1 MTFDEFK
8 EILKGYIGERDDDDT
23 LTLLEAMDSVEIPT
37 QEDALNDLKDQL
49 AAALAATEE
58 KDAEWRK
65 RYRDRFFGVE
75 SDPEPDPD
83 PEPEP
88 EPEQMTAEDAAALW
102 LKENGSKYQ

>member
-8 EILKGYIGERDDDDT
+8 DSLKGYIGERNDDDT
-23 LTLLEAMDSVEIPT
+23 LSLLEAMDSVEIPT
-37 QEDALNDLKDQL
+37 QEDALNDLKNQL
-49 AAALAATEE
+49 SAALAATEE

-75 SDPEPDPD
+75 SDPNPEPD
-83 PEPEP
+83 PEPES
-88 EPEQMTAEDAAALW
+88 EPETMSAEDAAALW